1 MKGVTMAAD
10 FTDAEKLE
18 TVEFFIEQFRIAKT
32 DRSGDH
38 EIFLILK
45 AIAADIRGRA
55 PNAPGRAR
63 ERLERALEHAAKTK
77 TGGVGYEFNALRR
90 IAETVISE
98 WPTIRQ
104 ALEQFE
110 GKTNG

>member
-1 MKGVTMAAD
+1 MAAD

-18 TVEFFIEQFRIAKT
+18 TVEFFIEQLRIAKT
-32 DRSGDH
+32 DRGGDH

-45 AIAADIRGRA
+45 SIAADIRGRA

-63 ERLERALEHAAKTK
+63 DRLQRAIDAAQASKTS
-77 TGGVGYEFNALRR
+77 GYAIPAVRR